1 MNDPNENLPYELL
14 EDLLQPLRDA
24 RPPVE
29 AQAANRSAVRQALAK
44 QLRPAWWRR
53 TIAVPIPVAIAA
65 SILLLLATIALARPS
80 LLQRDIEE
88 RLPQVTAQSL
98 ALQSA
103 TPETT
108 TARDDAY
115 KPTWTIQRSFIRTL
129 TSSTANGF
137 PNSNV
142 MENRDD
148 S

>member
-1 MNDPNENLPYELL
+1 MNDPNENLPDELL
-14 EDLLQPLRDA
+14 EDLLQPLRN
-24 RPPVE
+24 
-29 AQAANRSAVRQALAK
+29 AQPSAETRAANRSAVRQALAK